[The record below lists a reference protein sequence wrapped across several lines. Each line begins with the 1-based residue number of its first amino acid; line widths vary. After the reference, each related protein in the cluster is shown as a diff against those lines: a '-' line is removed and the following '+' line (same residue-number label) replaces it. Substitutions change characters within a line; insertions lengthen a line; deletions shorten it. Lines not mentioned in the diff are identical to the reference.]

1 MRKIREILR
10 LKHEAGLSERQIAQ
24 GAGVARSTVQ
34 DCLRRAREAGL
45 GWPLPDGWD
54 EARCERALYPPVATV
69 ETVPLPDFP
78 QLDQELRR
86 KGVTL
91 LLLWQEYKT
100 AHPDGLQYSAFC
112 DRFARWRASRDLVL
126 RQQHVPGEKLFLD
139 YAGLTAEVIDRHS
152 GEIRRAQVFVA
163 VLGAS
168 SYTFAEATWTQS
180 LPDWL
185 GSQRRA
191 LEFFGGVPAMLV
203 PDNLR
208 SAVTRANRYEPEI
221 NPAYQ
226 DFAEHYGTAVLPAR
240 VRKPRDKAK
249 VEVGVQV
256 VERWILARLRHRQ
269 FFSLGELNAAIAELV
284 HDLNARPFRKQDG
297 CRASLFAQLDQPAL
311 KALPIHAY
319 DYGEWKKAKVHL
331 DYHVDVGRHY
341 YSVPHALVGHAVDV
355 RLTATVVEIYRRGQ
369 RIAVHARNDKRGGY
383 STVPEHRP
391 ARHGAVV
398 DLNHERLQRQAEA
411 IGPGTAGVLR
421 AQLQRRVH
429 PEQALRSAMGILRL
443 ARDFTP
449 EELES
454 ACVQA
459 LHINSV
465 SYRAVRALIESPPA
479 TTQAP
484 PLPIET
490 HDNLRGAHY
499 FAEGASC

>member
-10 LKHEAGLSERQIAQ
+10 LRYEAGLSERQIAK
-24 GAGVARSTVQ
+24 AAHAARSTVQ
-34 DCLRRAREAGL
+34 ECLRRARDAGL
-45 GWPLPDGWD
+45 AWPLPAAWD
-54 EARCERALYPPVATV
+54 EARLEQTLYPLPAPT
-69 ETVPLPDFP
+69 TDVPLPD
-78 QLDQELRR
+78 LALIDQELRR

-91 LLLWQEYKT
+91 QLLWQEYKT
-100 AHPDGLQYSAFC
+100 AQPGGLQYSAFC
-112 DRFARWRASRDLVL
+112 DRYARWRSSRDLVL
-126 RQQHVPGEKLFLD
+126 RQQHTPGEKLFLD
-139 YAGLTAEVIDRHS
+139 YAGQTAEVIDRHS
-152 GEIRRAQVFVA
+152 GEIRSAQIFVA

-168 SYTFAEATWTQS
+168 SYTFAEATWTQT

-185 GSQRRA
+185 GSLRRV
-191 LEFFGGVPAMLV
+191 LEFIGGVPAILV

-208 SAVTRANRYEPEI
+208 SAVSKASRYEPEI
-221 NPAYQ
+221 NPAFQ
-226 DFAEHYGTAVLPAR
+226 DFAEHYGTAVVPAR

-284 HDLNARPFRKQDG
+284 HELNARPFKKRDG
-297 CRASLFAQLDQPAL
+297 CRASLFAELDQPAL
-311 KALPIHAY
+311 KPLPLHAY
-319 DYGEWKKAKVHL
+319 DYGEWKKARVHL

-341 YSVPHALVGHAVDV
+341 YSVPHTLVGQTVDV

-369 RIAVHARNDKRGGY
+369 RIALHIRSDRRGGY

-391 ARHGAVV
+391 ERHGAVV
-398 DLNHERLQRQAEA
+398 DLSHERLQRQAQA
-411 IGPGTAGVLR
+411 IGPGTVGVLQ

-429 PEQALRSAMGILRL
+429 PEQALRSAQGILRL

-449 EELES
+449 EALEA

-459 LHINSV
+459 LRINSV
-465 SYRAVRALIESPPA
+465 SYRAVRTLIESPPPQVD
-479 TTQAP
+479 TL
-484 PLPIET
+484 PLPVEA

-499 FAEGASC
+499 FAEGVSC